1 MTNKNKLILGGV
13 VVVVGAYFLMR
24 DKEKEIIP
32 GKLYKTDIGFRK
44 EIDGKEYL
52 KKDTRTDENKKKRS

>member
-32 GKLYKTDIGFRK
+32 GKLYKTDIGF
-44 EIDGKEYL
+44 
-52 KKDTRTDENKKKRS
+52 